1 MFWRHADWLESK
13 VPDGRVPVWVNL
25 DETAVNYS
33 YHSAKGLVSSL
44 AWRKKPQLLVPKRDR
59 RGTITHI
66 ALISNVTRVQEHLPQ
81 VLVANKRRLSRSL
94 LAQLDVAKPDNVWI
108 FRRASSW
115 NTTDIMQWIIQMI
128 GHVFRTKLAG
138 LGFQPILLLDAA
150 SVHTAQSVIRT
161 ARLQHVFL
169 APIPPACTAFVQPLD
184 VYTFARYKRFLE
196 DQFREHR
203 MVRTGPVSVHEWFKL
218 LFRACDWLRS
228 EPWHVAFSLSGLPN
242 LGLELHRDLA
252 KLFPGGRVTFC
263 QPERL
268 SPAELGMLLPKNHK
282 LLHEQWIGAPEGL
295 VPLLD

>member
-1 MFWRHADWLESK
+1 MPPPAAE
-13 VPDGRVPVWVNL
+13 PP
-25 DETAVNYS
+25 A
-33 YHSAKGLVSSL
+33 A
-44 AWRKKPQLLVPKRDR
+44 PKR
-59 RGTITHI
+59 RGRPPR
-66 ALISNVTRVQEHLPQ
+66 SNKTAEEAVPAPTPEPPQ
-81 VLVANKRRLSRSL
+81 PAKAPSPPAEPARPEPPAEPVRMT
-94 LAQLDVAKPDNVWI
+94 QLDVAKRDNVWI

-242 LGLELHRDLA
+242 LGLDLHRDLA

-263 QPERL
+263 QRSPRGPRAIARL
-268 SPAELGMLLPKNHK
+268 TSAPQHVAHFLPARKESLHSLGFG
-282 LLHEQWIGAPEGL
+282 GAALRRPFQAS
-295 VPLLD
+295 